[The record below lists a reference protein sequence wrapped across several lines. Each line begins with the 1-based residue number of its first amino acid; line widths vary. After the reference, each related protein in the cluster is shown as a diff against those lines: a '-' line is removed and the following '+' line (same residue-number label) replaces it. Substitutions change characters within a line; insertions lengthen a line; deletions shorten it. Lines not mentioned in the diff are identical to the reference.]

1 MNCDKREK
9 GVANLYLFRVVCIA
23 LCELLRNR
31 IKFLRERERE
41 SFVRERALCERECP
55 VRVRLASSVV
65 TRLGHYPY
73 YKNRATLFTL
83 RDFIDVVA
91 KLSM

>member
-41 SFVRERALCERECP
+41 SFVRERALCEREW
-55 VRVRLASSVV
+55 LASSVV